1 MTGSEFKNW
10 QAVQDEVRRR
20 IHARIWA
27 PGEMI
32 PNEQDL
38 AEEFGCARATVNRA
52 LRNLSEAGLLE
63 RRRKAGTRVALHP
76 VRKATLNIPMIRKE
90 IEDGGQSYGYERLSY
105 RAGMPPE
112 AVARAM
118 KAREG
123 DGFVQV
129 KSVQRAD
136 GVPFVFE
143 DRWINLTTVPG
154 AAEEGFADVSANEWL
169 LTNAPYTHGDIA
181 FFASNASDEVAGIL
195 GCEPGAAVFVI
206 DRVTWDNDRSI
217 TSVQQHFRP
226 GYRMQTGI

>member
-1 MTGSEFKNW
+1 MTRREFKNW

-90 IEDGGQSYGYERLSY
+90 IEDRGQNYGYERLFC
-105 RAGMPPE
+105 RRGNPPE
-112 AVARAM
+112 ALLRQL
-118 KAREG
+118 KAGES
-123 DGFVQV
+123 DSFVRV
-129 KSVQRAD
+129 KSVQTAD
-136 GVPFVFE
+136 GEPFVFE
-143 DRWINLTTVPG
+143 DRWVNLTTVPG
-154 AAEEGFADVSANEWL
+154 AAEEAFAEMSANEWL
-169 LTNAPYTHGDIA
+169 LTHAPYTEGDIS
-181 FFASNASDEVAGIL
+181 FFAASASEEVAGIL
-195 GCEPGAAVFVI
+195 GCETGAAIFVI
-206 DRVTWDNDRSI
+206 DRITWDHDRSI
-217 TSVQQHFRP
+217 TSVRQYFRP
-226 GYRMQTGI
+226 GYRMETSI

>member
-1 MTGSEFKNW
+1 MTAGEFKNW
-10 QAVQDEVRRR
+10 QAVQEEVRRR

-76 VRKATLNIPMIRKE
+76 VRKATLSIPMIRKE
-90 IEDGGQSYGYERLSY
+90 IEDRGQSYGYERLFY
-105 RAGMPPE
+105 RRGTPPE
-112 AVARAM
+112 ALLRQL
-118 KAREG
+118 KAREN
-123 DGFVQV
+123 DQFVRV
-129 KSVQRAD
+129 KSVQTAD

-143 DRWINLTTVPG
+143 DRWVNLSTVPG
-154 AAEEGFADVSANEWL
+154 AAEEGFAETSANEWL
-169 LTNAPYTHGDIA
+169 LTHAPYTEGDIA
-181 FFASNASDEVAGIL
+181 FFAENASEEVAGTL
-195 GCEPGAAVFVI
+195 GCDLGAAIFVI

-217 TSVQQHFRP
+217 TSVRQFFPP
-226 GYRMQTGI
+226 GYRMQTSV

>member
-1 MTGSEFKNW
+1 MTVGEFKNW
-10 QAVQDEVRRR
+10 QAVQEEVRRR

-90 IEDGGQSYGYERLSY
+90 LEDRGQSYGYERLLY
-105 RAGMPPE
+105 RRGTPSE
-112 AVARAM
+112 ALLRQM
-118 KAREG
+118 KARES
-123 DGFVQV
+123 DHFVRV
-129 KSVQRAD
+129 KSVQTAD
-136 GVPFVFE
+136 GAPFVFE
-143 DRWINLTTVPG
+143 DRWINLTTV
-154 AAEEGFADVSANEWL
+154 AAAADEGFAEMSANEWL
-169 LTNAPYTHGDIA
+169 LTHAPYTEGDIA
-181 FFASNASDEVAGIL
+181 FFAENASEEVSGIL
-195 GCEPGAAVFVI
+195 GCPPGAAIFVI

-217 TSVQQHFRP
+217 TSVRQYFRP
-226 GYRMQTGI
+226 GYRMQTSI

>member
-1 MTGSEFKNW
+1 MTEAAFKNW

-52 LRNLSEAGLLE
+52 LRNLSDAGLLE

-90 IEDGGQSYGYERLSY
+90 IEDRGQSYGYERLMYRDGVPPEELSRRMKV
-105 RAGMPPE
+105 RAGD
-112 AVARAM
+112 R
-118 KAREG
+118 
-123 DGFVQV
+123 FVRV
-129 KSVQRAD
+129 TSVQTAD
-136 GVPFVFE
+136 GAPFVFE
-143 DRWINLTTVPG
+143 DRWVNLSTVPG
-154 AAEEGFADVSANEWL
+154 AAAEGFETISANEWL
-169 LTNAPYTHGDIA
+169 LTNAPYTEGDIG
-181 FFASNASDEVAGIL
+181 FFASNASDEVAGVL
-195 GCEPGAAVFVI
+195 GCEPGAAIFVI

-217 TSVQQHFRP
+217 TGVRQYFRP
-226 GYRMQTGI
+226 GYRMETSI